1 MKFIVSSS
9 VLLKQLNSING
20 IVCENPIVPILEK
33 FLFQLENQNLEC
45 SVNSAQDITCKIT
58 TIENTLEAQFIL
70 KTDADDID
78 EIILEIYKDNKKLL
92 DIHDYDFEKVV
103 RRLFFS
109 LGYDVFP
116 TKRTR
121 DGGYD
126 MLLRR
131 EDPIIPL
138 THLVECKSTK
148 KKNKVGIDVVER
160 FLYKIDEMKVSS
172 GILVT
177 NFEFSL
183 DVIKKYATKIFK
195 SKLQLI
201 NGEKIIFMIRS
212 FALRFFP
219 TLAHN

>member
-1 MKFIVSSS
+1 MKFIISSS

-20 IVCENPIVPILEK
+20 IVCENPIVPVLEK

-45 SVNSAQDITCKIT
+45 TVNSAQDITCKINT
-58 TIENTLEAQFIL
+58 TENTLEAQFIL

-148 KKNKVGIDVVER
+148 KKN
-160 FLYKIDEMKVSS
+160 
-172 GILVT
+172 
-177 NFEFSL
+177 NFAYAVHLGAATEFAPG
-183 DVIKKYATKIFK
+183 V
-195 SKLQLI
+195 
-201 NGEKIIFMIRS
+201 NGELTYSYRDMGKFKKAKDSNVS
-212 FALRFFP
+212 FSALKGHHVAAGVRFD
-219 TLAHN
+219 L